1 MQATPGSR
9 WMWPRLARIQ
19 HRSSDAGDS
28 TGNRRQKGFPAGVP
42 ACYIVL
48 MELPDIGRYRRRFIV
63 EFGPE
68 DSGLVDRLGE
78 IHRTK
83 RGAIIAGLRLLES
96 GEVEQLRAR
105 VTGLSAQLDS
115 ARAAV
120 ETKAKADRETKPAA
134 AAANTALR
142 EKREELAAA
151 RAEVRRVQTANAEV
165 RRANEELDAELDRLV
180 ALLPHHAYC
189 GYCDRL
195 VPESEWAETEARNGL
210 DVYHKP
216 DGYRAKRTMGG
227 AASVLFWRATP
238 ALSSE
243 GG

>member
-1 MQATPGSR
+1 
-9 WMWPRLARIQ
+9 
-19 HRSSDAGDS
+19 
-28 TGNRRQKGFPAGVP
+28 
-42 ACYIVL
+42 

-68 DSGLVDRLGE
+68 DSGLVDRLGL
-78 IHRTK
+78 IHRTN

-96 GEVEQLRAR
+96 GEVEQLRER
-105 VTGLSAQLDS
+105 VSDLSAQLDTARS
-115 ARAAV
+115 AL
-120 ETKAKADRETKPAA
+120 ETKAKAAREAKPAA
-134 AAANTALR
+134 AAAKADLR
-142 EKREELAAA
+142 EVRSELAAA
-151 RAEVRRVQTANAEV
+151 RAEVRAVKAANAEV
-165 RRANEELDAELDRLV
+165 RRANEEFDAELDRVV

-189 GYCDRL
+189 GYCDSL
-195 VPESEWAETEARNGL
+195 VPESEWAETAARNGF

-238 ALSSE
+238 ARSSE